1 MKAIQKGKRYLDLD
15 STFYLLSFTFT
26 FSCMRLDLFLKAS
39 RLIPRRT
46 LAQKFCEA
54 GLVKVNETEA
64 KSSYSV
70 KQDDEIEIKKPNR
83 LIKVRVTK
91 VPEKKQVSKKD
102 SATLYEIIST
112 KDLTDDL
119 FD

>member
-1 MKAIQKGKRYLDLD
+1 
-15 STFYLLSFTFT
+15 
-26 FSCMRLDLFLKAS
+26 MRLDLFLKAS

-64 KSSYSV
+64 KSSHTV
-70 KQDDEIEIKKPNR
+70 KQDDTIEIKKPNR
-83 LIKVRVTK
+83 LIKVSVIK
-91 VPEKKQVSKKD
+91 VPEKKQISKKD
-102 SATLYEIIST
+102 AAKLYELISSENLS
-112 KDLTDDL
+112 DEL

>member
-1 MKAIQKGKRYLDLD
+1 
-15 STFYLLSFTFT
+15 
-26 FSCMRLDLFLKAS
+26 MRLDLFLKAS

-46 LAQKFCEA
+46 LAKKFCEA

-64 KSSYSV
+64 KSSHTV
-70 KQDDEIEIKKPNR
+70 KQDDTIEIKKPNR
-83 LIKVRVTK
+83 LIKVRVEK

-102 SATLYEIIST
+102 AVKLYEIISSEN
-112 KDLTDDL
+112 LSDDL